1 MTSMKRFLAALLFAP
16 IAAFAQ
22 SIPADQ
28 LRPIGEVWKTIE
40 SNFYLEVDR
49 NELMRQAI
57 EGLLKVD
64 PYGAYY
70 NEAAYKEL
78 KTSISATF
86 AGIGVEIAKKDDAF
100 RVVAPPDGSPP
111 AAARMRPHHPVRPV
125 DDPGPQG
132 R

>member
-57 EGLLKVD
+57 EGLLKLD

-70 NEAAYKEL
+70 NEAAYNEL

-86 AGIGVEIAKKDDAF
+86 AGIGLETAKKDHAF
-100 RVVAPPDGSPP
+100 PVVTPLEGSPP
-111 AAARMRPHHPVRPV
+111 PAARMPPNPPIRPP
-125 DDPGPQG
+125 DY
-132 R
+132 

>member
-16 IAAFAQ
+16 TAAFAQ

-57 EGLLKVD
+57 EGLLRVD

-78 KTSISATF
+78 KTSVSATF
-86 AGIGVEIAKKDDAF
+86 AGIGVEIPEKDDAF
-100 RVVAPPDGSPP
+100 RVVTPAEGSP
-111 AAARMRPHHPVRPV
+111 AAAAGMRPNEPI
-125 DDPGPQG
+125 G
-132 R
+132 RGS